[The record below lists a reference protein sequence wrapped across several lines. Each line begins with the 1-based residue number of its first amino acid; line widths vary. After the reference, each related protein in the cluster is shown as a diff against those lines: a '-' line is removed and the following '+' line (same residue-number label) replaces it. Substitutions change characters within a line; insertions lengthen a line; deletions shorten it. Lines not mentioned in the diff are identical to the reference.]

1 MTSKLFRLAGKDNS
15 VGKID
20 EVGNRKGLDR
30 HRGNLDLTGET
41 MGNCNW
47 DMAWWEQCLLHTV
60 PAVVCERNRREK
72 MREERVLMGV
82 QMWGLGQS
90 LMCCRSRFWTGWEVH
105 MNWKMEELMNE
116 QDWCNKVPG
125 GPYSSDT
132 LYSCYLLCSIFW
144 YSTLIRN
151 PLQTAWVL
159 VIIWANFSS
168 LISSRRPSRP
178 ALKKTWREGKSQ
190 IIPRLQE
197 RQTRQMVLG
206 SAVSK

>member
-1 MTSKLFRLAGKDNS
+1 MRWGIERALADTDATWIWQGRPWGTATEYGMMRT
-15 VGKID
+15 V
-20 EVGNRKGLDR
+20 LD
-30 HRGNLDLTGET
+30 
-41 MGNCNW
+41 
-47 DMAWWEQCLLHTV
+47 A
-60 PAVVCERNRREK
+60 AVCERNRRET

-90 LMCCRSRFWTGWEVH
+90 LMCCRSGFWTGWEAH
-105 MNWKMEELMNE
+105 MNWKMEELMSE
-116 QDWCNKVPG
+116 QDWCSGVPE
-125 GPYSSDT
+125 GPHRPDT
-132 LYSCYLLCSIFW
+132 LHSCYLLCSIFW

-190 IIPRLQE
+190 MIHRLQE
-197 RQTRQMVLG
+197 RQTRQTVLG